1 MMGKRALNLTDELY
15 EYLLQVSLREPEP
28 ARKLREETNRM
39 LLSAMQSPPEE
50 SQFIALLVKLIGAKR
65 ILEIGTFTGYT
76 TLLMAMAIPSDGRI
90 IACDIDDKWTKMGY
104 RYWEE
109 EGVAHKIELR
119 LAPALDTLDDLL
131 SRDYAN
137 FFDFIFIDA
146 DKENYTGYYERAI
159 RLVRPGGLIGVDNVL
174 WGGSVINE
182 WNQGPDVREIRSINK
197 QIHLDDRV
205 TVSML
210 PVGDGLTLAIRN
222 K

>member
-1 MMGKRALNLTDELY
+1 MGKRALNLTDELY
-15 EYLLQVSLREPEP
+15 DYLLQVSLREPEP
-28 ARKLREETNRM
+28 ARKLREETGRM

-76 TLLMAMAIPSDGRI
+76 TLLMAMAMPSDGRI
-90 IACDIDDKWTKMGY
+90 IACDIDDKWTRMGY

-109 EGVAHKIELR
+109 EGVAHKIDLR

-137 FFDFIFIDA
+137 YFDFIFIDA
-146 DKENYTGYYERAI
+146 DKENYTAYYERAI
-159 RLVRPGGLIGVDNVL
+159 RLIRPGGLIGVDNVL

-197 QIHLDDRV
+197 TIHQDDRV

-210 PVGDGLTLAIRN
+210 PIGDGLTLAIRN

>member
-1 MMGKRALNLTDELY
+1 MGKRALNLTDELY